1 VGYLDDLKRQA
12 DEARARQ
19 TVDTAALERNA
30 LLTDSACQSASRYLA
45 SLAQQLN
52 VLQPV
57 SKAVFRFDARNVF
70 RDLKISNLRADSR
83 MRQLRGAEVFDHV
96 VFGFDMKSGQRITIS
111 KDFPPEIEKLEAR
124 LTQCGAR
131 FQSESRYDPQDGRFL
146 EKRYELLADFSG
158 VVRVIPDHDTAWIQ
172 FQIVNLEGFETV
184 TVQFPAFEVGGARLD
199 ELARWIVG
207 QPNAFLRDGQGLR
220 RVEY

>member
-1 VGYLDDLKRQA
+1 MGYLDDLKRQA

-19 TVDTAALERNA
+19 TLDTAALERNA
-30 LLTDSACQSASRYLA
+30 LVTDSACQSAFRYLV

-57 SKAVFRFDARNVF
+57 SKAVFRFDSRNIF
-70 RDLKISNLRADSR
+70 RDLKISDVRADSR
-83 MRQLRGAEVFDHV
+83 MRKLRGAEVFDHV
-96 VFGFDMKSGQRITIS
+96 VFGFDLKTGRRIAIS
-111 KDFPPEIEKLEAR
+111 KDFPPEIQKLEAR

-131 FQSESRYDPQDGRFL
+131 FQSESLYDSEDGRFL
-146 EKRYELLADFSG
+146 EKRFEFLADFNA
-158 VVRVIPDHDTAWIQ
+158 VVRMIPDHDSAWIQ

-184 TVQFPAFEVGGARLD
+184 AVQFPAFEVGGARLD

-207 QPNAFLRDGQGLR
+207 EPNAFLRDGQGLR
-220 RVEY
+220 RVDA